1 MMNEIEERLEV
12 DREKIK
18 NAIRLQMPI
27 EITSYTIPRN
37 MEVYIQRVLELFL
50 DECHQEHLRDALSFC
65 LGELLTN
72 AKKANTKR
80 VYFEEK
86 GLDINNPKDYEEG
99 MKDFRDETFD
109 NINYY
114 LEMQRKAG
122 LYVKIVLQLKED
134 KIFIE
139 IRNNS
144 LLTDSEKVRI
154 KDKLDSV
161 QQYKSMEEVLGTVLD
176 QTEGAGLGIIIVI
189 LMLQKVGLSKEN
201 YQVFTEDEETVT
213 RIILPGN
220 GNIFAAVEIM
230 SYELS
235 YMIDQIPVVKN
246 HFEIIN
252 ALVASPTLERQAI
265 KQAIRE
271 DIGLALL
278 AQKYALEKDSS
289 AVGIKKCLSLLSDDE
304 LRYIYSDSNPSIRIV
319 ENSPVLENMVFHAQR
334 TAYFAYN
341 MFKNYQEEMNKADE
355 LNADVMYALGLF
367 NSIGFALIETQTEEQ
382 RSYMEE
388 LSQQYEEDWKKIMDV
403 FNFGNTANYIKR
415 IYAKKS
421 QMPAFATY
429 IISCWNSRRGKL
441 PERFM
446 FAVDMLYMSEM
457 MQYYDEKI
465 ADFYQIDRKI
475 LKKYGILDEK
485 MFKTMITKM
494 KTSLD
499 ND

>member
-1 MMNEIEERLEV
+1 MNEIEERLEV

-50 DECHQEHLRDALSFC
+50 DECHQEHLKDALIFC

-99 MKDFRDETFD
+99 MKDFRNETFD

-134 KIFIE
+134 KIYIE
-139 IRNNS
+139 IRNNA
-144 LLTDSEKVRI
+144 LLNDYEKERI

-161 QQYKSMEEVLGTVLD
+161 QQYKSMDEVIGTVLD

-201 YQVFTEDEETVT
+201 YQVFTEDDETVT

-220 GNIFAAVEIM
+220 ENIFAAVEIM
-230 SYELS
+230 SYELA
-235 YMIDQIPVVKN
+235 YMIAKIPVIKSQFSV
-246 HFEIIN
+246 IN
-252 ALVASPTLERQAI
+252 ALVSAPELDRKAI
-265 KQAIRE
+265 KQIIRE

-278 AQKYALEKDSS
+278 AQKYGQEKEP
-289 AVGIKKCLSLLSDDE
+289 AAMGVKKCISLLSDDE
-304 LRYIYSDSNPSIRIV
+304 LRYIYSDSNPSIRLID
-319 ENSPVLENMVFHAQR
+319 NTPLLENLCFHAQR
-334 TAYFAYN
+334 TAYFVYN
-341 MFKNYQEEMNKADE
+341 LFKNYEEKMNKAEE
-355 LNADVMYALGLF
+355 LNADVMYSLGLF
-367 NSIGFALIETQTEEQ
+367 NTLGFAILETQTEEQ
-382 RSYMEE
+382 RDYMQE
-388 LSQQYEEDWKKIMDV
+388 LSQQYEEDWKKIIDV

-415 IYAKKS
+415 IYAKKF

-429 IISCWNSRRGKL
+429 IISCWNTRRGKL
-441 PERFM
+441 PERLA
-446 FAVDMLYMSEM
+446 FAVDILYMAEM
-457 MQYYDEKI
+457 MQFYDEKVV
-465 ADFYQIDRKI
+465 DFYQVDKNI
-475 LKKYGILDEK
+475 LRTYGISDEK
-485 MFKTMITKM
+485 QFKTMITQM